1 MQISDVNNNLLAAMT
16 GQNIQK
22 TEVDSES
29 NRFADLLVLPEDKI
43 QKPAFET
50 ASFQDKSQKFIAE
63 KNTTEV
69 KAFDNIERKYA
80 DPEQVKT
87 QSTEKTVENKV
98 ENKQVDDK
106 QTKEKSDATEKESS
120 INKEASE
127 NATNEVS
134 YGQNSEKVES
144 GKEGTEVDGVAF
156 LMAAVPEANVVLAD
170 DERII
175 IENTEALPVVS
186 EDGLL
191 MSDAGD
197 ALVTAPQTEQI
208 SENLTVPVTENN
220 EAISAEDIQPV
231 ADKIEE
237 NIVQT
242 NLNDSEVVLTQ
253 QKIASDEPSVNIEK
267 DLVNQQ
273 EEKIAEILPE
283 DKKVEIK
290 VSVSEDKVIAKPQ
303 QNISENVIVAQDI
316 ELQDVK
322 NEADIS
328 DGVLLGQAKSEQE
341 ISKPTVI
348 AAPVTEVQTNTQN
361 QTVSDKGV
369 VQVIDV
375 ENVVQTSAVVQAV
388 NDSKISAMVTEND
401 NVNDIYNKGLTREVA
416 EQIKVN
422 ITQSAIKGI
431 DKIEIQ
437 LKPAELGQVDIK
449 LNIDKTGKIQAQI
462 IASNADTLALLE
474 NDTDILK
481 EAFNNAGYQA
491 EDESFSFSHRGGQE
505 TENEQEKLRT
515 FIGEVIEKDVAEEM
529 AANDY
534 ISADGVNIRV

>member
-43 QKPAFET
+43 QKPTFET

-69 KAFDNIERKYA
+69 KAFDNIERKYT

-98 ENKQVDDK
+98 ENKQVDGK

-127 NATNEVS
+127 NTTNEVS
-134 YGQNSEKVES
+134 YGQNPEKVEG

-156 LMAAVPEANVVLAD
+156 LMAAVAEANVVLAD
-170 DERII
+170 NERII

-197 ALVTAPQTEQI
+197 ALVTTPQTEQI

-220 EAISAEDIQPV
+220 EVISAEDIQPV

-267 DLVNQQ
+267 ELVNQQ

-290 VSVSEDKVIAKPQ
+290 VSVSEDKIIAKPHQ
-303 QNISENVIVAQDI
+303 DISENVIVAQDI

-328 DGVLLGQAKSEQE
+328 DGVLLEQAKSEQE

-401 NVNDIYNKGLTREVA
+401 NVNDVYNKGLTREVA

>member
-1 MQISDVNNNLLAAMT
+1 
-16 GQNIQK
+16 
-22 TEVDSES
+22 
-29 NRFADLLVLPEDKI
+29 
-43 QKPAFET
+43 
-50 ASFQDKSQKFIAE
+50 
-63 KNTTEV
+63 
-69 KAFDNIERKYA
+69 
-80 DPEQVKT
+80 
-87 QSTEKTVENKV
+87 
-98 ENKQVDDK
+98 
-106 QTKEKSDATEKESS
+106 
-120 INKEASE
+120 
-127 NATNEVS
+127 
-134 YGQNSEKVES
+134 
-144 GKEGTEVDGVAF
+144 
-156 LMAAVPEANVVLAD
+156 MAAVPEANVVLAD

-361 QTVSDKGV
+361 QSVSEKGV

-505 TENEQEKLRT
+505 NEQEKLRT
-515 FIGEVIEKDVAEEM
+515 FIGEVIEKDLAEEM

-534 ISADGVNIRV
+534 FSADGVNIRV